1 MMRKLNAGLAGL
13 VVAAL
18 TACGGSGSVAGAARS
33 ASQVTGVPV
42 VGAKAF
48 TGHGRL
54 AFVSSGRLYVL
65 DGTARGTAAVLH
77 AVVVGQVE
85 AGQVPGSPA
94 WSADGKWLAF
104 LVGKPGADGA
114 VSGGTLWIAGA
125 EGQGARAV
133 LRTSGPFGWSPK
145 ADVVAVLSGAALM
158 AVRPGQAE
166 HAIWEDPGFAGR
178 VAWAPDGRLIAVSV
192 INRDARKRFAGSSID
207 IIAPASGV
215 AMNNF
220 AHSDTAALLI
230 DGWWDNGNGVLAWSE
245 PAGPASRAAGGLPLV
260 AYGSGSGPY
269 DVTLATTLPY
279 PSFAVRGPGSGV
291 TLVTGGDRYL
301 WHGKTITSVTT
312 AGTRRPGM
320 GAEPA
325 PVNLDPA
332 WAPGAPATAIAF
344 VHASSKAP
352 SRTGQAALST
362 WYATRQLWYEFAAGG
377 NPFPVK
383 GAGTGIAAPQWSSTG
398 QYILYVRS
406 NALWLIRM
414 PAPNGTPA
422 LGPATRIVSRLFP
435 GAWPND
441 DAYTAWQAQFAWRA

>member
-1 MMRKLNAGLAGL
+1 M
-13 VVAAL
+13 AA
-18 TACGGSGSVAGAARS
+18 TAQAVPAAT
-33 ASQVTGVPV
+33 SQVTGVPV

-77 AVVVGQVE
+77 AVVVGKVA

-104 LVGKPGADGA
+104 LVGKPGSDGA

-125 EGQGARAV
+125 EGQRARAV
-133 LRTSGPFGWSPK
+133 LRTSGPFEWSPK
-145 ADVVAVLSGAALM
+145 ADVVAALSGGTLM
-158 AVRPGQAE
+158 ALRPGQVP
-166 HAIWEDPGFAGR
+166 HAIWEDPGFTGR
-178 VAWAPDGRLIAVSV
+178 VAWAPNGRSIAVSV
-192 INRDARKRFAGSSID
+192 IDRDARKRFVGSSID

-215 AMNNF
+215 VALNNF

-230 DGWWDNGNGVLAWSE
+230 DGWWDDGSGLLAWSE
-245 PAGPASRAAGGLPLV
+245 PVDSALRAADGLPLV
-260 AYGSGSGPY
+260 AYGFISGPY

-279 PSFAVRGPGSGV
+279 PSFVVRGPGSGV
-291 TLVTGGDRYL
+291 TLVTGGNRYL
-301 WHGKTITSVTT
+301 WHGKTIASVTT
-312 AGTRRPGM
+312 AGTRQPGM
-320 GAEPA
+320 DAEPA

-332 WAPGAPATAIAF
+332 WAAGAPTPAIAF

-352 SRTGQAALST
+352 SGTGQAALST
-362 WYATRQLWYEFAAGG
+362 WYATRQLWYEFTSGG

-383 GAGTGIAAPQWSSTG
+383 KAGTGIAAPEWSSNG
-398 QYILYVRS
+398 QYILYVRD

-414 PAPNGTPA
+414 LAPNGTPA
-422 LGPATRIVSRLFP
+422 LGPATRIVSQLFP
-435 GAWPND
+435 GAWPNYY
-441 DAYTAWQAQFAWRA
+441 AYTAWQAQFAWRA